1 MRCSKNKRDENKRK
15 IRGTS
20 YIPPVKRENE
30 KISSFVKTASYKTLL
45 ILGTLLPSHHITE
58 DGGRP

>member
-30 KISSFVKTASYKTLL
+30 KISSFGVDMGDVHKIINSSIQASLFC
-45 ILGTLLPSHHITE
+45 
-58 DGGRP
+58 